1 MEELGWRTRCR
12 LIWHSRQGR
21 LGAYGATLAVALG
34 ACAPQCA
41 PAATPEAAPAQV
53 AAAGPAAAPAAAAP
67 VAPPANAQFYEDFQ
81 TPAGLNRFDWQLH
94 TSGNSPGE
102 HLPIAS
108 GFPGEHDMSCG
119 GPETTR
125 TVTGG
130 QAGDAVNVA
139 GSDLMWWCPQGAGH
153 FMTAVD
159 TGQVA
164 VLSFTPK
171 QTFNNVQ
178 KVCWQQNMNNLGE
191 GKWPNLFI
199 IPAGDVAAHGGALHY
214 SAGPSFDLDP
224 SEFTMPAGGFNFT
237 WIRGSLLAFQG
248 TGGAYTQI
256 LDQWGSSD
264 NNMELT
270 GGPRHPICV
279 TDLKNG
285 TIRYEVYQTAAG
297 SVQTYTQP
305 GSFPTG
311 AVKVIFQDGSYN
323 PTKHAGTGH
332 LTWHWDDIAIS

>member
-1 MEELGWRTRCR
+1 
-12 LIWHSRQGR
+12 
-21 LGAYGATLAVALG
+21 
-34 ACAPQCA
+34 
-41 PAATPEAAPAQV
+41 
-53 AAAGPAAAPAAAAP
+53 
-67 VAPPANAQFYEDFQ
+67 
-81 TPAGLNRFDWQLH
+81 
-94 TSGNSPGE
+94 
-102 HLPIAS
+102 
-108 GFPGEHDMSCG
+108 MSCG

-214 SAGPSFDLDP
+214 SAGPVVRARPDRVHDARRWVQLHLDP
-224 SEFTMPAGGFNFT
+224 RQPAG
-237 WIRGSLLAFQG
+237 IPG
-248 TGGAYTQI
+248 TGGGYRQI
-256 LDQWGSSD
+256 LDQWGSTD

-332 LTWHWDDIAIS
+332 LTWHWDDITIS